1 MIRNKEELGR
11 MHKEKCKELKKVRA
25 EIAKE
30 LGVELHQRE
39 CTYEGYCSG
48 TCPKCKQEENLLNAA
63 IRKRRAAAV
72 CMTVLATSFLSGC
85 QTIDGAYELEGDVQC
100 LPEYEMTYEIPETHL
115 KETVSTIESEEWEG
129 GIEEIDEFVI
139 DELEGDVACEWEIAG
154 EVPIEESTAEE
165 TEEAVQERVSEEAE

>member
-1 MIRNKEELGR
+1 
-11 MHKEKCKELKKVRA
+11 
-25 EIAKE
+25 
-30 LGVELHQRE
+30 
-39 CTYEGYCSG
+39 
-48 TCPKCKQEENLLNAA
+48 
-63 IRKRRAAAV
+63 
-72 CMTVLATSFLSGC
+72 MTVLATSFLSGC
-85 QTIDGAYELEGDVQC
+85 QTIEGAYELEGDVQC
-100 LPEYEMTYEIPETHL
+100 LPEYEMTYEIPENHL